1 MIASQITKSELMTRL
16 RINERFGRLLRE
28 ERTCAGKSLRSVA
41 RRMNITRESLR
52 DWESGRSSPP
62 ANVFYSIIQFY
73 GSAAMCRAS
82 ELDLELQIEKYQMLV
97 ARKHAQSRSL
107 QIVEVTDSTLA
118 A

>member
-1 MIASQITKSELMTRL
+1 
-16 RINERFGRLLRE
+16 
-28 ERTCAGKSLRSVA
+28 
-41 RRMNITRESLR
+41 
-52 DWESGRSSPP
+52 
-62 ANVFYSIIQFY
+62 
-73 GSAAMCRAS
+73 MCRAS